1 MEVLF
6 DWVIQIHF
14 HVSWFWIVNSHIFS
28 NGIKIRFTI
37 SFEEFT
43 KLELVRDLIYIIVF
57 IFEITLNF
65 SSSLFLPF
73 DKDSLILRVFRDN
86 ALLCIC
92 CKIYC

>member
-43 KLELVRDLIYIIVF
+43 KLELV
-57 IFEITLNF
+57 
-65 SSSLFLPF
+65 
-73 DKDSLILRVFRDN
+73 
-86 ALLCIC
+86 
-92 CKIYC
+92 